1 MDTDTHT
8 RASNTYHHGDLR
20 NALIIAAA
28 ELIEE
33 NGSLDFAMIDAAR
46 RAGVSSAA
54 PYRHFRDR
62 DALLESVAIL
72 GFLGLTTASMDA
84 VAGTKR
90 GSADAIVALG
100 KSYINYITQRAAF
113 HDLMFGDVGL
123 RAMDSDSAELKTS
136 GFYVLVDAV
145 QAYCEAEQVSGENPT
160 ELATKLW
167 AMVHGLSMLSLNKKI
182 DRFLPDADVYQL
194 LESSTATF
202 LAGLRKKGKR

>member
-1 MDTDTHT
+1 MNTETRT

-72 GFLGLTTASMDA
+72 GFLGLTTASMEA
-84 VAGTKR
+84 VAGTRR

-100 KSYINYITQRAAF
+100 KSYISYITQRAAF

-182 DRFLPDADVYQL
+182 ARFLPDADVYQL

-202 LAGLRKKGKR
+202 LAGLRKKAKG

>member
-1 MDTDTHT
+1 MSREQNT
-8 RASNTYHHGDLR
+8 RSNSYHHGDLR

-62 DALLESVAIL
+62 DALLEAVAKL
-72 GFLGLTTASMDA
+72 GFLGLTTASTAA
-84 VAGTKR
+84 VAEVPR
-90 GSADAIVALG
+90 GSAEAIVALG
-100 KSYINYITQRAAF
+100 KSYISYMTKRAAF
-113 HDLMFGDVGL
+113 HDLMFGDIGL
-123 RAMDSDSAELKTS
+123 RAMDTDSAELKTS

-145 QAYCEAEQVSGENPT
+145 QAFCEVEQVSGENPA

-182 DRFLPDADVYQL
+182 DRFLPEADVYQL
-194 LESSTATF
+194 MESSTATF
-202 LAGLRKKGKR
+202 LAGLRRTSRH